1 MSLIDILANNH
12 TSSEDMA
19 TNYLVEQTLLY
30 WCNLTMGALINLL
43 THIARV
49 SEHLSQKQ
57 GSFGRLYFLKPW

>member
-30 WCNLTMGALINLL
+30 
-43 THIARV
+43 
-49 SEHLSQKQ
+49 
-57 GSFGRLYFLKPW
+57 